1 MNENSNF
8 YEVINE
14 PDFVKMISNTEK
26 SKVYLTTNGKIK
38 KVFKNQDDYDFK
50 LAKEFFPTNPE
61 LFPII
66 YDITDNTITMEHL
79 STNKAKIEYNK
90 LNRFFKKNYNKTV
103 YKFLYKDHSENIEIP
118 LPLPPYLPEDIN
130 MLFIKF
136 RTLIYKIDK
145 IVGHKT
151 SLLDIHADNFGYD
164 NYGNL
169 KMLDI

>member
-1 MNENSNF
+1 M
-8 YEVINE
+8 
-14 PDFVKMISNTEK
+14 
-26 SKVYLTTNGKIK
+26 
-38 KVFKNQDDYDFK
+38 
-50 LAKEFFPTNPE
+50 
-61 LFPII
+61 
-66 YDITDNTITMEHL
+66 
-79 STNKAKIEYNK
+79 
-90 LNRFFKKNYNKTV
+90 
-103 YKFLYKDHSENIEIP
+103 
-118 LPLPPYLPEDIN
+118 LPPYLPEDIN